1 MRVGPVTLIAVA
13 LLSATLGAAGAMWG
27 ARQTHA
33 HASASS
39 FHDHIHH
46 QMGLSAAEEARLA
59 PIEASYQ
66 SQRHALETRLRAANR
81 RLVGAIAA
89 GDDAV
94 SERQAAAAETRQ
106 ALVELQ
112 DLTIAHVVAMRA
124 ALDPGHHP
132 AFDAALAASLDPAR

>member
-13 LLSATLGAAGAMWG
+13 VLSATLGAAGAMWG
-27 ARQTHA
+27 ARHTHA
-33 HASASS
+33 HASAGS

-66 SQRHALETRLRAANR
+66 SQRKALNARLRVANR
-81 RLVGAIAA
+81 RLTAAIAV
-89 GDDAV
+89 GVDAA
-94 SERQAAAAETRQ
+94 SEREAAAMETKQ

-112 DLTIAHVVAMRA
+112 GLTIAHVVAMRA